1 MENDNNNN
9 ESLSRDIRDEIFD
22 VSDSET
28 EGQEAVRS
36 VGIVQSWKVPIKEFE
51 NEPDEI
57 KRLSKIVKS
66 NTNALEVSIL
76 LCHLYM
82 CVTAAWS
89 NNLNLVGSN
98 QQAS

>member
-51 NEPDEI
+51 IESDEI
-57 KRLSKIVKS
+57 
-66 NTNALEVSIL
+66 
-76 LCHLYM
+76 
-82 CVTAAWS
+82 
-89 NNLNLVGSN
+89 
-98 QQAS
+98 